1 LARLFIEPDAV
12 RAPSTPSRSSV
23 CHAAC
28 ALRLKLIDLCV
39 GVKSNGGT
47 RSLYRS
53 RHELVLYSAA
63 AAVK

>member
-1 LARLFIEPDAV
+1 MEIARLGPHRSVGVAL
-12 RAPSTPSRSSV
+12 SRSSV